1 MKSFPKE
8 KIGIRKW
15 VLNIKKIR
23 GLLKMHINLSIKI
36 FFFFSIQIGE
46 EWIFT
51 EVEVLILVNNF
62 TIGQAN

>member
-36 FFFFSIQIGE
+36 FFFFLYKLGKNGYLPRLK
-46 EWIFT
+46 F
-51 EVEVLILVNNF
+51 
-62 TIGQAN
+62 